1 MKDARPHA
9 PEVLTATGLPDSH
22 WQSVENRAVQ
32 PCSDV
37 SFGASNR
44 NGMAGA
50 AHFLGMISRASC
62 GVSAADPLIAFQR
75 ILVMT
80 SHRRMLAT
88 TFLCL
93 WALSWL
99 PTATAQEVAPDQ
111 IRGNLF
117 SACLV
122 TDDVG
127 WMVGEL
133 GHILRTEN
141 GGRTWMRQ
149 QAGIKK
155 PLLAISCLDDE
166 TAWIGGKSGILY
178 RTTDGGGT
186 WEALASGTTKHIFD
200 LDFCN
205 AQHGVA
211 VGDWGLL
218 MYTEDGG
225 NRWSDIGMPADLTL
239 SPMAEDI
246 GLEPDD
252 IILYAVTMPDD
263 THGWTVGE
271 FGTIMATN
279 DGGRTWRQQRSPVDT
294 TLFGVH
300 FDNRHEGW
308 AVGTDAEILH
318 TQDGGVTWRRIDAP
332 HKQRS
337 YYDVALR
344 GRQGWIAGD
353 AGTLLRSRDHGRTW
367 IVEPL
372 PIELAASW
380 FRALALRPDGRGL
393 AAGAHGLLYRIDNGT
408 ARDLRLDAAPVL
420 NDRQDPS

>member
-1 MKDARPHA
+1 
-9 PEVLTATGLPDSH
+9 
-22 WQSVENRAVQ
+22 
-32 PCSDV
+32 
-37 SFGASNR
+37 
-44 NGMAGA
+44 
-50 AHFLGMISRASC
+50 MISHRKTFARA
-62 GVSAADPLIAFQR
+62 
-75 ILVMT
+75 LVG
-80 SHRRMLAT
+80 
-88 TFLCL
+88 L

-99 PTATAQEVAPDQ
+99 PTAEAQEVAPAQ

-127 WMVGEL
+127 WIVGEL
-133 GHILRTEN
+133 GNILRTDD
-141 GGRTWMRQ
+141 GGGTWTRQ
-149 QAGIKK
+149 HAGIKK
-155 PLLAISCLDDE
+155 PLLAISCVDE
-166 TAWIGGKSGILY
+166 QTAWIGGKSGMLY
-178 RTTDGGGT
+178 RTIDGGAT
-186 WEALASGTTKHIFD
+186 WEALTSGTTKHIFD
-200 LDFCN
+200 LEFRD
-205 AQHGVA
+205 ARHGVA

-225 NRWSDIGMPADLTL
+225 NRWTNIGMPDDLTL

-252 IILYAVTMPDD
+252 IILYALAMPDD

-279 DGGRTWRQQRSPVDT
+279 DGGRTWHQQRSPVDT

-318 TQDGGVTWRRIDAP
+318 TQDGGGTWRRIDAP

-337 YYDVALR
+337 YYDIALS
-344 GRQGWIAGD
+344 GRHGWIAGD

-367 IVEPL
+367 IAEPL

-380 FRALALRPDGRGL
+380 FRALALRPDGEGL
-393 AAGAHGLLYRIDNGT
+393 AAGAHGLLYLIDNAT
-408 ARDLRLDAAPVL
+408 ARDLRRDAARDLHNDAAPIP